1 VKIVAVIQ
9 VRMGSTRLPGK
20 VLADVLG
27 QPMLSHII
35 DRLRFAKRVDQVVL
49 ATSAADTDA
58 PIRAFADKHA
68 IPCFAGSELDV
79 VDRLYGAARQFGA
92 DAIVRITGD
101 CPLADPK
108 MVDEVVGTYFSDA
121 KALDYVSNVLPRS
134 YPDGLDTEVYPTKT
148 LGRLCEEIAD
158 FPARESFPIY
168 LWNNKQKFRI
178 ANVASPIDLSALR
191 WTVDYEEDLTF
202 VREVFRRL
210 YRKGEFFSM
219 PDVLGLMKANPELAA
234 INAKYVGSVGPPLPP
249 RPGTKKV
256 RLGELA

>member
-1 VKIVAVIQ
+1 MKIIAAVQ

-20 VLADVLG
+20 VLAEVLD
-27 QPMLSHII
+27 QPMLWHIV
-35 DRLRFAKRVDQVVL
+35 DRLRFAKLINEVVV
-49 ATSAADTDA
+49 ATSNGAKDG
-58 PIRAFADKHA
+58 PIRAFADKHG

-79 VDRLYGAARQFGA
+79 VDRLYRTARRFSA

-108 MVDEVVGTYFSDA
+108 IVDEVVETYLSDA

-178 ANVASPIDLSALR
+178 ANVAFATDLSALR

-219 PDVLGLMKANPELAA
+219 PDVLELMEANPQLAA
-234 INAKYVGSVGPPLPP
+234 VNAKYAGSVGPPLPP

>member
-1 VKIVAVIQ
+1 MIVAVIQ
-9 VRMGSTRLPGK
+9 VRMGSSRLPRKVMADILGK
-20 VLADVLG
+20 
-27 QPMLSHII
+27 PMVWHIAH
-35 DRLRFAKRVDQVVL
+35 RLRFAKTLDKVVI
-49 ATSAADTDA
+49 ATSVEAKDA
-58 PIRAFADKHA
+58 PIRAFADKHG
-68 IPCFAGSELDV
+68 IPCFAGSELDI
-79 VDRLYGAARQFGA
+79 VDRLYGTARQFGA

-108 MVDEVVGTYFSDA
+108 IVDEVVGTYLSDA

-134 YPDGLDTEVYPTKT
+134 YPNGLDTEVYPTKT

-158 FPARESFPIY
+158 FPARESFAIY

-219 PDVLGLMKANPELAA
+219 PDVLGLMEANPELAA
-234 INAKYVGSVGPPLPP
+234 INAKYAGSAGPPLPP

-256 RLGELA
+256 SFGEPA

>member
-1 VKIVAVIQ
+1 MRRHLCRPIHPSTNGSALGCCKSDSLNTTCLLRQRVDYDIVKIVAVIQ

-49 ATSAADTDA
+49 ATSTADTDA
-58 PIRAFADKHA
+58 PIRAFADERA

-79 VDRLYGAARQFGA
+79 VDRLYGAACQFGA

-108 MVDEVVGTYFSDA
+108 IVDEVVETYLSDA

-178 ANVASPIDLSALR
+178 ANVAFATDLSALR
-191 WTVDYEEDLTF
+191 WTVDYE
-202 VREVFRRL
+202 
-210 YRKGEFFSM
+210 
-219 PDVLGLMKANPELAA
+219 
-234 INAKYVGSVGPPLPP
+234 
-249 RPGTKKV
+249 
-256 RLGELA
+256 